1 MTFYD
6 SFITYINFLMEFVPS
21 RNLKTGEKTP
31 IHLEKFSEL
40 FKQKKDAHKRLS
52 ITSAKND
59 KLNI

>member
-1 MTFYD
+1 
-6 SFITYINFLMEFVPS
+6 MEFVPS

-40 FKQKKDAHKRLS
+40 FKQKKEAHKRLS